1 MTKVIGIIPARGGS
15 KGVVDKNLQFVGDWT
30 LVQRTI
36 KYGLVSNHLDALIIS
51 SDSNEILKSA
61 SEVCLP
67 EQVFGYTED
76 FEIDKVTHGEQN
88 RLMPVLLQ
96 KRPSFLS
103 QDNSRIVDL
112 LNHLLRQVEKNTSQS
127 DAFYFLLLQP
137 TSPFRQTDEIDRFL
151 EASGVLEVPGSA
163 ISVKE
168 VQDEHPARMYTLSEG
183 TLTHLGLYP
192 DFEFFP
198 RQELPKLFLRDGG
211 YYFLH
216 PETIRSGRMVSD
228 TSQYFIRKFPYSLNI
243 DKPEDLIFANF
254 LIETGQ
260 FIENLK

>member
-1 MTKVIGIIPARGGS
+1 MTNVIGIIPARGGS
-15 KGVVDKNLQFVGDWT
+15 KGVVNKNLQFVGDWT

-36 KYGLVSNHLDALIIS
+36 KYGLVSSHLDALIIS
-51 SDSNEILKSA
+51 SDSNEILESA

-67 EQVFGYTED
+67 EQVLRNKEV
-76 FEIDKVTHGEQN
+76 FEIAKLTHRKENQ
-88 RLMPVLLQ
+88 LMPVLLQ

-112 LNHLLRQVEKNTSQS
+112 LNHLLRQVEKDTSQN

-151 EASGVLEVPGSA
+151 EASGILELPSNS

-168 VQDEHPARMYTLSEG
+168 VQDEHPARMYALSDN

-192 DFEFFP
+192 DLEFFP

-216 PETIRSGRMVSD
+216 PETIRSGRMVSEN
-228 TSQYFIRKFPYSLNI
+228 SRYFIRKFPFSLNI

-254 LIETGQ
+254 LIESGQ
-260 FIENLK
+260 FVENLK